1 MSEKN
6 LSSKQN
12 TFNSRDRLLK
22 LIEIMQKH
30 SDEEHMVS
38 LREIVN
44 LFPAEVDINKDTVK
58 ADLNALSNSVLFR
71 VCTRQGR
78 EGLENRYWYDGIG
91 LKLHELRLL
100 LDAVVAA
107 RFIPHKES
115 VRLLDQ
121 LKRFSGDHIIEEM
134 DNQVFVA
141 DEPGVA
147 IKDIGDSIHILHEAI
162 HHSKI
167 IEFQYGKFT
176 TEKKF
181 ELNREGTIYKMKPY
195 GLVWSQDFY
204 YLIVEPIGLEGKRHF
219 RVDRMRNIFMTEN
232 LFVKD
237 STFDMNEYLKKLF
250 HMYAGEDISMEVEF
264 DNHLINVV
272 IDRFGPEADIRPMDN
287 GRFKLF
293 TKAIFADGLVR
304 WLLTWGSDA
313 KVLYPVKL
321 VERMKEETEKFY
333 RTYH

>member
-1 MSEKN
+1 MNKHSLNEPK
-6 LSSKQN
+6 S
-12 TFNSRDRLLK
+12 FNSRDRLLK

-30 SDEEHMVS
+30 SDEAHMLS
-38 LREIVN
+38 LREIAVH
-44 LFPAEVDINKDTVK
+44 FPDDIEIRFATVR
-58 ADLNALSNSVLFR
+58 ADLNALSSSDLFR
-71 VCTRQGR
+71 ICTYQERD
-78 EGLENRYWYDGIG
+78 GLENRYWYDGIG

-100 LDAVVAA
+100 IDAVVAA
-107 RFIPHKES
+107 RFIPHKET
-115 VRLLDQ
+115 VRLIDQ
-121 LKRFSGDHIIEEM
+121 LKRFSGNHITKEM

-147 IKDIGDSIHILHEAI
+147 LKDIGDTIHVLHEAI

-181 ELNREGTIYKMKPY
+181 ELNREGAIYKMKPY

-204 YLIVEPIGLEGKRHF
+204 YLIVEPVGEKGNRHF
-219 RVDRMRNIFMTEN
+219 RVDRMRNVFVSDN
-232 LFVKD
+232 SFVKE

-250 HMYAGEDISMEVEF
+250 HMYAGEEISMEVEF

-272 IDRFGPEADIRPMDN
+272 IDRFGPGADIRPMNN
-287 GRFKLF
+287 GRFKFF
-293 TKAIFADGLVR
+293 TKAILADGLVR

-313 KVLYPVKL
+313 KVLYPQKL

-333 RTYH
+333 HTYH

>member
-6 LSSKQN
+6 SSLKRK

-30 SDEEHMVS
+30 SDEEHTLS
-38 LREIVN
+38 LREIVSH
-44 LFPAEVDINKDTVK
+44 FPGE
-58 ADLNALSNSVLFR
+58 ADVNPATIKLDFDALSNTDLFR
-71 VCTRQGR
+71 ISTYREK

-91 LKLHELRLL
+91 LKLPEIRLL
-100 LDAVVAA
+100 TDAIVAA
-107 RFIPHKES
+107 RFIPQKET

-121 LKRFSGDHIIEEM
+121 LKRFSTDRITDEL
-134 DNQVFVA
+134 DNQMYIA

-147 IKDIGDSIHILHEAI
+147 LKDIGDSIHVLHEAI
-162 HHSKI
+162 HGLEI

-181 ELNREGTIYKMKPY
+181 ELNREGAIYKMKPY

-204 YLIVEPIGLEGKRHF
+204 YLIVEPIGQQGKRHF
-219 RVDRMRNIFMTEN
+219 RVDRMRNITVTEN
-232 LFVKD
+232 TFIKD
-237 STFDMNEYLKKLF
+237 PDFDMNEYLKKLF
-250 HMYAGEDISMEVEF
+250 HMYAGEEISMELEF

-272 IDRFGPEADIRPMDN
+272 IDRFGPEADIRPLDT

-293 TKAIFADGLVR
+293 TKAIYADGLVR

-313 KVLYPVKL
+313 QVLYPQILVK
-321 VERMKEETEKFY
+321 RMKEETEKFY
-333 RTYH
+333 KVYH